1 MSDFKPII
9 IKDIPLNDFLE
20 IYINKCFYN
29 KFHIIEK
36 KLFSINYD
44 IKKFFN
50 ELFSLSSTMVHNYKM
65 KYELFEFLEKY
76 FNELSEDSI
85 SEIYYKLLLI
95 STLNDFR
102 EIFYNT
108 NVYNDLVINIIE
120 IEDLSNK
127 YQSISSDMRFFL
139 NKEFEKINQ
148 NEIKKYFIEVV
159 CSMKI
164 PENILRQI
172 VLDDDE
178 SYNTIEVINSI
189 SREINIY
196 GIESIINCLYVEEN
210 QGLEENQDSVKII
223 KLINDIINV
232 KTEVSNVKNTINNQS
247 KLIDETL
254 NDYSDI
260 KAKEKIIALK
270 ELGILDYLKKEFIIC
285 QTSTNKLSEV
295 LSLLT
300 GEKASTIQSYI
311 NPMINKGI
319 SQKNNPYS
327 NPKLLEKT
335 QNKLNIIGLNIPK
348 KVY

>member
-9 IKDIPLNDFLE
+9 IEDIPLNDFLE
-20 IYINKCFYN
+20 IHINKCFYN

-36 KLFSINYD
+36 KLFNINYD

-50 ELFSLSSTMVHNYKM
+50 ELFSLSSTMVHNYKL

-95 STLNDFR
+95 YSLNDIK
-102 EIFYNT
+102 EVFYNT
-108 NVYNDLVINIIE
+108 NFYDDLVINIIE

-164 PENILRQI
+164 PESILRQI
-172 VLDDDE
+172 ALDDNE
-178 SYNTIEVINSI
+178 SYNTIEVINSV

-196 GIESIINCLYVEEN
+196 GIESIINYLYIEEN
-210 QGLEENQDSVKII
+210 QDPEENQDSVKII
-223 KLINDIINV
+223 KLIDDIINV
-232 KTEVSNVKNTINNQS
+232 KIGVSNVKNTVNNQP

-254 NDYSDI
+254 IDYSNS
-260 KAKEKIIALK
+260 KVNEKVIALN
-270 ELGILDYLKKEFIIC
+270 ELGVIKFLQENNPIC
-285 QTSTNKLSEV
+285 QTSTNKLAEV
-295 LSLLT
+295 LSYLT
-300 GEKASTIQSYI
+300 GENAGTLQSYLNPII
-311 NPMINKGI
+311 NNQALQEK
-319 SQKNNPYS
+319 SPYNS
-327 NPKLLEKT
+327 TKTVEKT
-335 QNKLNIIGLNIPK
+335 KGKLINIGLDISNK
-348 KVY
+348 D